1 VSQVCDMLG
10 KEGGWR
16 EGGGGEGSGPL
27 RSREPANGAPCNT
40 GRLRSPRSHE
50 VRHHL
55 CVRARTGATLWIDRR
70 DAMIFD
76 PNFDQEKKSCPL
88 SPYDRPRRVLNE
100 PGLSRPA
107 RGLVRAPIRKA
118 RVRLDF

>member
-1 VSQVCDMLG
+1 MAATCSG
-10 KEGGWR
+10 EGGR
-16 EGGGGEGSGPL
+16 EGEGDLGPTTIEGACK
-27 RSREPANGAPCNT
+27 RAPCNT

-55 CVRARTGATLWIDRR
+55 CVKARTRATPWIGRR

-88 SPYDRPRRVLNE
+88 SPYGRPRRVLNE

-107 RGLVRAPIRKA
+107 RGS
-118 RVRLDF
+118 